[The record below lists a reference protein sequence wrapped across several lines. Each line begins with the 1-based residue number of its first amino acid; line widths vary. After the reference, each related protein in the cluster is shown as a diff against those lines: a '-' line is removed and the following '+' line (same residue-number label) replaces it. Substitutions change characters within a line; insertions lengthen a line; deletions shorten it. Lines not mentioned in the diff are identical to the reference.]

1 MRKLVVAPL
10 VTLDGVME
18 APGGEPGHKHTGWA
32 APFIGDDEFQLKID
46 EAREASALLLGRVTY
61 ESFCG
66 GFAQGTD
73 PLSQRLNAMPK
84 HVFSRTLKS
93 LEWNNSKVIAGDLVE
108 EVTALKQGDGGP
120 LLVPGS
126 HSVVHQLF
134 KHDLIDE
141 VRMLVFPVAV
151 GSGFRFF
158 PDTQVKTDF
167 KLAQQR
173 LFASGAIM
181 QIWRPVSRSK

>member
-1 MRKLVVAPL
+1 MRRLVVTPL

-32 APFIGDDEFQLKID
+32 APFIGEDEFQLKID

-61 ESFCG
+61 ESFAG

-73 PLSQRLNAMPK
+73 PLSLRLNEMPK

-93 LEWNNSKVIAGDLVE
+93 PEWNNSSVLSGDLVA
-108 EVTALKQGDGGP
+108 EVTALKAGDGGSI
-120 LLVPGS
+120 LVPGS
-126 HSVVHQLF
+126 HSLVHQLF
-134 KHDLIDE
+134 EHDLIDE
-141 VRMLVFPVAV
+141 VRMLIFPVAV

-158 PDTQVKTDF
+158 PDTPVKTEF

-173 LFASGAIM
+173 LFASGVMM

>member
-18 APGGEPGHKHTGWA
+18 APGGEPGHPHTGWA

-61 ESFCG
+61 ESFAG

-73 PLSQRLNAMPK
+73 PLSLRLTEMPK

-93 LEWNNSKVIAGDLVE
+93 PEWNNSAVLSGEIVD
-108 EVTALKQGDGGP
+108 EVKALKQGEGGP
-120 LLVPGS
+120 ILVPGS
-126 HSVVHQLF
+126 HSLVHQLF
-134 KHDLIDE
+134 EHDLIDE
-141 VRMLVFPVAV
+141 LRMLIFPVAV

-158 PDTQVKTDF
+158 PDTSVKTEF

-181 QIWRPVSRSK
+181 QIWRPVSRSN